1 MVDAADEPLLPCEV
15 DLLIDGLSD
24 DVSFSWALINLGIR
38 DNPPV
43 QDSPP
48 SAEMIVRA
56 FDHFE
61 RLVDLGLVNIG
72 RIEFIDPDRPPNA
85 VGPVRH
91 IAEPLAQVR
100 RRVDHACA
108 ADGDSIGW
116 QFSCWL
122 VNTEAGDA
130 AARLA
135 ILERP

>member
-1 MVDAADEPLLPCEV
+1 MPPMSRCCQAKF

-24 DVSFSWALINLGIR
+24 DVSFGWALIHLGIR

-48 SAEMIVRA
+48 SGEMIARA
-56 FDHFE
+56 FEHFE
-61 RLVDLGLVNIG
+61 RLVHLGLVKIG
-72 RIEFIDPDRPPNA
+72 RIEFIDPDQPPNT

-91 IAEPLAQVR
+91 IAEPLAPVR
-100 RRVDHACA
+100 RRVDHACS
-108 ADGDSIGW
+108 ADGDSIDW